1 MTHAESIARS
11 FSAVRLRG
19 AGGTLCAH
27 RSAVLHRWERH
38 LRPLLTAFTSRQI
51 RRQSPVRTGL
61 TEPARHPRAPEPA
74 SNRPYLRWLRAAAL
88 AAGLTIVVPVPAVA
102 QEWIGTFGDW
112 NAFRYVEAGR
122 RVCYISTTPL
132 DMEPKGTRR
141 GPTYVRVSRSGD
153 MRDVVSIVPGFTVE
167 AEGMAV
173 ITVDAAEF
181 RLRPSPEGA
190 VAQNAT
196 QDAAMVRAMIA
207 GTRLQAR
214 ATSGR
219 GMTSN
224 DTYSLIG
231 FTAAQTAMSNS
242 CRPAA

>member
-1 MTHAESIARS
+1 MVQADSLARS

-27 RSAVLHRWERH
+27 RSAVPHRWERC
-38 LRPLLTAFTSRQI
+38 LRALLAAFAPRQV
-51 RRQSPVRTGL
+51 RRESPVVTGA
-61 TEPARHPRAPEPA
+61 TDPVGHPRAPEPS
-74 SNRPYLRWLRAAAL
+74 SNRPYLRSLRAAAL
-88 AAGLTIVVPVPAVA
+88 ATGLTVFGPVPAVA

-112 NAFRYVEAGR
+112 NAFRFVEAGR
-122 RVCYISTTPL
+122 RVCYITTTPL

-231 FTAAQTAMSNS
+231 FTAAQAAMSNS
-242 CRPAA
+242 CRAAA